1 MNVSGVSV
9 KEVVEIVESRVPGG
23 RYVIPIL
30 LCLLILTVATA
41 CGAYLYHALMLPVAA
56 LITTGQIAPT
66 TIGGMIGSII
76 GSIILYLGGRYMQK
90 SILANYDKILA
101 NDEKHARDLDELIEL
116 KKTNLTIHRVSTLE
130 KQGRVR
136 SVK

>member
-1 MNVSGVSV
+1 
-9 KEVVEIVESRVPGG
+9 
-23 RYVIPIL
+23 
-30 LCLLILTVATA
+30 
-41 CGAYLYHALMLPVAA
+41 MLPVAA

-116 KKTNLTIHRVSTLE
+116 KKTNLTIQETFTQTFGREMELLEGRVSTLE